1 MANKEL
7 TKLQAQLSNAERE
20 KNAIAARFNSELSK
34 RESEIVDLMKQISAE
49 HLKELEKVV
58 GKYVIKRTHTSDKID
73 VFKIKEIK
81 QEKTVLR
88 VEHLSIYQPE
98 DSTESV
104 VIFKTDEDFRLGWT
118 ITEVSE
124 TLISGFKE
132 ITEDEYNGYI
142 AQAVGILTKSK

>member
-20 KNAIAARFNSELSK
+20 KNAIAARFNSELSR
-34 RESEIVDLMKQISAE
+34 RESEIVDLMKQISAK
-49 HLKELEKVV
+49 HLNELEKIV
-58 GKYVIKRTHTSDKID
+58 GKHVIKRSHRSDKID
-73 VFKIKEIK
+73 IFKIKDIK

-104 VIFKTDEDFRLGWT
+104 VTFKTDEDFRLGWT
-118 ITEVSE
+118 ITEISE
-124 TLISGFKE
+124 TLMTGFKE
-132 ITEDEYNGYI
+132 ITEEEYNGYI